1 MGAKGGNVKI
11 VGTTHEPSGGG
22 GVGMGVLKGLPPSK
36 F

>member
-1 MGAKGGNVKI
+1 VGAKGGNVKM
-11 VGTTHEPSGGG
+11 VGTSGGG